1 MRTKTTIS
9 PSPPLTIGLLAL
21 ALVAIALV
29 ATALGPQGTIH
40 PWVIVKS
47 LALKAGLMEGP
58 MSAES
63 IIVWNL
69 RLPRVLGAVLVGGSL
84 AVSGALIQTL
94 FRNPLAEPFLIGI
107 SSGSAFGAVI
117 SVALGY
123 SLTGWSGNATTL
135 SAFCGGVG
143 VSIIVYNLSRRGR
156 RIAMTTLLLTGI
168 AIGGVLQSITTFL
181 LLNYELQQI
190 RSLMG
195 WMMGSLAFFGWE
207 QVALLAP
214 YTLAGV
220 SAAWFYHRELNLLAL
235 GDHTAQHLGLSL
247 ERTRLLLLVI
257 ATLLA
262 SATVA
267 LCGIIAFVGL
277 MVPHIVRMLVGA
289 NHKQLIPASICAGG
303 ILLILADITARTARS
318 GQEIPIGIITS
329 ILGGIFF
336 VMLIRMR
343 SPWVR

>member
-1 MRTKTTIS
+1 MRTKPALS
-9 PSPPLTIGLLAL
+9 PLLANVLLAL
-21 ALVAIALV
+21 ALLVIALI
-29 ATALGPQGTIH
+29 AISLGPNGIIH
-40 PWVIVKS
+40 PWVIAKS
-47 LALKAGLMEGP
+47 IALKVGILEGS
-58 MSAES
+58 MTADS

-69 RLPRVLGAVLVGGSL
+69 RLPRVLGTILVGGSL

-123 SLTGWSGNATTL
+123 SLTGWSGNATSL

-156 RIAMTTLLLTGI
+156 GIAMTTLLLTGI

-195 WMMGSLAFFGWE
+195 WMMGSLAFFGWN
-207 QVALLAP
+207 QLALLAP
-214 YTLAGV
+214 YSLVGV
-220 SAAWFYHRELNLLAL
+220 LAAWLYHRELNLLAL
-235 GDHTAQHLGLSL
+235 GDHTAQRLGVSL

-277 MVPHIVRMLVGA
+277 MVPHIVRMLLGA
-289 NHKQLIPASICAGG
+289 NHKPLIPACVCSGG
-303 ILLILADITARTARS
+303 ILLILADLVARIARP

-336 VMLIRMR
+336 IVLIRKR
-343 SPWVR
+343 FP

>member
-1 MRTKTTIS
+1 MREKTVIF
-9 PSPPLTIGLLAL
+9 PSPLLTITLLAAAL
-21 ALVAIALV
+21 AAIALA
-29 ATALGPQGTIH
+29 ATTLGPHGIIH

-47 LALKAGLMEGP
+47 LALKAGLIEGP
-58 MSAES
+58 MSPES
-63 IIVWNL
+63 VIVWNL
-69 RLPRVLGAVLVGGSL
+69 RIPRVLGAILVGGSL

-107 SSGSAFGAVI
+107 SSGSAFAAVV

-123 SLTGWSGNATTL
+123 SLSGWSGNATTL
-135 SAFCGGVG
+135 SAFCGGIG
-143 VSIIVYNLSRRGR
+143 VSLIVYNLSRRGG

-195 WMMGSLAFFGWE
+195 WMMGSLSFFGWE
-207 QVALLAP
+207 QVALLTP
-214 YTLAGV
+214 YSLAGV
-220 SAAWFYHRELNLLAL
+220 GAAWLYHRELNLLAL
-235 GDHTAQHLGLSL
+235 GDHTAQHLGVSL

-277 MVPHIVRMLVGA
+277 MVPHIVRMLLGA
-289 NHKQLIPASICAGG
+289 NHKQVIPASICAGG
-303 ILLILADITARTARS
+303 ILLLLADLTARTARS

-336 VMLIRMR
+336 IILIRKR
-343 SPWVR
+343 SL

>member
-1 MRTKTTIS
+1 MRAKTVIF
-9 PSPPLTIGLLAL
+9 PSPLL
-21 ALVAIALV
+21 AIALLAAALAAIALA
-29 ATALGPQGTIH
+29 ATSLGPHGIIH

-47 LALKAGLMEGP
+47 LALKAGLIEGP
-58 MSAES
+58 MTPES
-63 IIVWNL
+63 VIVWNL
-69 RLPRVLGAVLVGGSL
+69 RIPRVLGAILVGGSL

-107 SSGSAFGAVI
+107 SSGSAFAAVV

-135 SAFCGGVG
+135 SAFCGGIG
-143 VSIIVYNLSRRGR
+143 VSLIVYNLSRRGG

-195 WMMGSLAFFGWE
+195 WMMGSLSFFGWE
-207 QVALLAP
+207 QVALLTP
-214 YTLAGV
+214 YSLAGV
-220 SAAWFYHRELNLLAL
+220 GAAWLYHRELNLLAL
-235 GDHTAQHLGLSL
+235 GDHTAQHLGVSL
-247 ERTRLLLLVI
+247 ERTRLLLLGI

-277 MVPHIVRMLVGA
+277 MVPHIVRMLLGA

-303 ILLILADITARTARS
+303 ILLLLADLTARTARS

-336 VMLIRMR
+336 IILIRKR
-343 SPWVR
+343 SL